1 MSMEPHHPYINMEDG
16 TPEVLTAAKQPVR
29 ITRRFHVQIS
39 GSMQDF
45 ESMGKTAATWAPVDN
60 CHAELFGTDENTMS
74 NGENNN
80 GDISMAIANAVI
92 VKATM
97 LQSKSTFPVPLGLS
111 CSVIPSREMTD
122 TGEKFLATVLP
133 EHTCSVPEI
142 LFEADAT
149 ARQGIE
155 WRSLYPQYNQTNL
168 EQQGIMEVKGCPY
181 VFVSQGHPAINL
193 LRANSDL
200 LGSDIDTMQKIDNE
214 WFKVSR
220 QVVMQCCQTLRTQV
234 LNKVPSSDFTGFNM
248 KIQRFQ
254 GVPWTSLPNE
264 AFMTQGNLSA
274 EAQQTAYANNLMKP
288 CSYTA
293 RLELTYEINPP
304 GGPA

>member
-1 MSMEPHHPYINMEDG
+1 MSMEPRPYISMEDSA
-16 TPEVLTAAKQPVR
+16 TPDIMTNSRQPVR
-29 ITRRFHVQIS
+29 VTRKFNVQIA

-45 ESMGKTAATWAPVDN
+45 ESRGKTAATWKPVDN
-60 CHAELFGTDENTMS
+60 CHTELFGVDEGAMAC
-74 NGENNN
+74 
-80 GDISMAIANAVI
+80 GDTNEVAMALGNAVI

-111 CSVIPSREMTD
+111 CSAITPTERND
-122 TGEKFLATVLP
+122 AGEKFLTTILP
-133 EHTCSVPEI
+133 ESMTSTPEV

-155 WRSLYPQYNQTNL
+155 WRSLYPEYNQTNL

-193 LRANSDL
+193 LRANSEL

-234 LNKVPSSDFTGFNM
+234 LNKVPCSNLLEYDMSLS
-248 KIQRFQ
+248 RFQ
-254 GVPWTSLPNE
+254 GVPWSSLPNE
-264 AFMTQGNLSA
+264 AFMTHGNMDQ
-274 EAQQTAYANNLMKP
+274 EAQQAAYANVLMKP
-288 CSYTA
+288 CSYSA
-293 RLELTYEINPP
+293 RIELVYEITPP